1 MPKLNPDLAYAVG
14 LICTDGCLSKDGRHI
29 IFTSVD
35 KDLIEIFKKCLNK
48 TNPITVNPKSSL
60 SKQICYKVQI
70 GDVQLYKWLL
80 HTGLFPKKS
89 LTLERINISPRFF
102 RDFLRGH
109 LDGDGSIIKYEDKY
123 LQHLN
128 PKYVYKRL
136 FVYFK
141 SASQKHIYWLKTTIT
156 QLTRLNGSI
165 SAYQSKTIIDSNPIY
180 TLKFSTKEATILL
193 NWIYYDPEVP
203 CLKRKYDKAKSYL
216 I

>member
-1 MPKLNPDLAYAVG
+1 MPKLNHDLAYAVG
-14 LICTDGCLSKDGRHI
+14 LICTDGYLSKDGRHI

-89 LTLERINISPRFF
+89 LTLERINIGTRYF

-109 LDGDGSIIKYEDKY
+109 LDGDGSIIKYEDRY

-136 FVYFK
+136 FVYFN
-141 SASQKHIYWLKTTIT
+141 SASQKHIYWLQTTIT
-156 QLTRLNGSI
+156 KLTKLKGSI
-165 SAYQSKTIIDSNPIY
+165 SSYQSKTRVGTNPYY

>member
-1 MPKLNPDLAYAVG
+1 MPKLNHDLAYAIG

-48 TNPITVNPKSSL
+48 TNSISLNPKSSL

-70 GDVQLYKWLL
+70 GDIQLYQWLL
-80 HTGLFPKKS
+80 KIGLYPNKS
-89 LTLERINISPRFF
+89 LTLGRININPRFF

-141 SASQKHIYWLKTTIT
+141 SASLKHIYWLKATIT
-156 QLTRLNGSI
+156 KLTRLKGSI
-165 SAYQSKTIIDSNPIY
+165 SSYKSKIGASTNPLY
-180 TLKFSTKEATILL
+180 TLKFSTKEATKLL
-193 NWIYYDPEVP
+193 NWIYYSPGIP
-203 CLKRKYDKAKSYL
+203 CLRRKLIKAKPYL